1 MRTLEHK
8 SSSRG
13 NIDHGWLKTN
23 HSFSFANYYN
33 PEKMRFGTLRVLN
46 DDYLSGGNGFGL
58 HPHDN
63 MEIITIML
71 EGELRHQDSMGN
83 SEVLHDNEVQ
93 VMSAGSGI
101 QHSEFNNQ
109 SEGELNLLQIWIYP
123 DKRDIKPTYNQA
135 GFSSSDRKNKWQ
147 RIVSPIGNDGLTI
160 NQNAYISRIELSGG
174 NEISYELHGSDKGVY
189 VFVIDGNI
197 KIGESNLQKRDA
209 IGIYKT
215 KNINIESVT
224 NSDVLIIEVPMIE

>member
-1 MRTLEHK
+1 MKTIEHK

-13 NIDHGWLKTN
+13 YMDHGWLKTN

-33 PEKMRFGTLRVLN
+33 PEKMRFGVLRVLN
-46 DDYLSGGNGFGL
+46 DDYLAGGKGFGF

-83 SEVLHDNEVQ
+83 SEVLRENEVQ

-101 QHSEFNNQ
+101 QHSEFNNLPDK
-109 SEGELNLLQIWIYP
+109 ELNLLQIWIYP
-123 DKRDIKPTYNQA
+123 EKKDIKPTYSQTI
-135 GFSSSDRKNKWQ
+135 FLSDDRIDKWQ

-160 NQNAYISRIELSGG
+160 NQQTYISRSELSEGS
-174 NEISYELHGSDKGVY
+174 ELSYDFHSSENGAY
-189 VFVIDGNI
+189 VFVISGNI
-197 KIGESNLQKRDA
+197 RIGDSILNTRDSLGVWDTNNLEIKAESN
-209 IGIYKT
+209 
-215 KNINIESVT
+215 
-224 NSDVLIIEVPMIE
+224 SDILLIEVPMGE